1 MNICKEEHQ
10 SERYTAITIGK
21 FDGVHIGHGEL
32 LTELKKRKEEGMST
46 LVFTFSKSPQ
56 NYLNQT
62 EEMSIFSKQEK
73 LEYFHQISWVD
84 EYYEVQVTKE
94 FLGLSPEEFVVK
106 YLLRKFKAKH
116 IIVGEDFRF
125 GCNKSGDVSLLKKM
139 GEKYNFSVT
148 SIKKIRRQEMEVSS
162 TEIRRVLEQGDM
174 ERANEILGHP
184 FYLMGNVQHGRRLAT
199 DLGFP
204 TANVEYPKDK
214 IQIPFGVYATRIEIE
229 EKSFYGITNVGTKP
243 TVTSEKKVISES
255 YLFDFNEEIYEKRIK
270 IYFYKFLR
278 PEMKFETIEQLKLQ
292 IREDVKN
299 AEDMV

>member
-162 TEIRRVLEQGDM
+162 TEIRLVLEQGDM

>member
-148 SIKKIRRQEMEVSS
+148 SIKKIGRQEMEVSS
-162 TEIRRVLEQGDM
+162 TEIRLVLEQGDM

>member
-148 SIKKIRRQEMEVSS
+148 SIKKIGRQEMEVSS